1 MTRKEPQF
9 NDDPDAPVSVP
20 SPRYSVRPEA
30 EPVLPHSIKAEK
42 PRQASSN
49 WLLWLFVIVSLCVS
63 FGTAFFGLEEAG
75 RYQAAL
81 TNAEN
86 QAKALEETIE
96 RLNRLQTQGIGEL
109 AQSDAQMRQMMS
121 SVQTKLAEDIEKKF
135 SNVAKRFDA
144 LSADLARTGQANE
157 NMIKKMANLATNI
170 DALLKVTDSLQG
182 QVSTERSR
190 LDKAAQ
196 TIEGIGSQLSTERSR
211 LDKAVQTIEGI
222 GSQLSTERSRL
233 NKAVQSIEGIGPQL
247 QLVTNETAE
256 LSERLQSGEKK
267 FDETTKL
274 IEQVLDDKA
283 SIIAVEVLAEE
294 VEGYRI
300 LLEGFGRDLGKQQ
313 ESNLAL
319 LSQLEGLRTRISGFD
334 ELEPQVSRLSR
345 LIGELDTGR
354 RQITQRIIDLD
365 ARWNEF
371 SRLERLVSDSRK
383 QIQRID
389 SQLIESVGSLDSM
402 RTELEE
408 YRNRTVTDR

>member
-211 LDKAVQTIEGI
+211 L
-222 GSQLSTERSRL
+222 